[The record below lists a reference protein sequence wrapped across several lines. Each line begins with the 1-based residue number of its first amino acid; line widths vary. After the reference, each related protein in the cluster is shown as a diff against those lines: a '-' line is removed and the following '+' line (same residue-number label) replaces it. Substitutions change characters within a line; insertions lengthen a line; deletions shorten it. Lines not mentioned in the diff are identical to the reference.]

1 MVNVMDR
8 ALRFGPDIV
17 EPDVRKLSDMRD
29 VIYDIDWLKSAPDV
43 DLYYMYRDLA
53 MSRNDRSLMLDH
65 GLRFDITVIPPGR
78 LGVEYVKTAGHYHPC
93 VPGTCCTYPEV
104 YEVLRGTA
112 HYILQKCEDDRIV
125 DVVMVEA
132 GEGDHVL
139 IPPGYGH
146 VTVNPSNKELK
157 MSNWVSRD
165 FSSLYEPYK
174 KCGGAAYFELADGG
188 LIPNG
193 RCDHMPDIRFLK
205 PSNATKAGLNKGKE
219 MYGLVRDIE
228 MLAFL
233 NKPQDYDLLW
243 EAALSDKNR
252 VKRPGVA
259 AR

>member
-1 MVNVMDR
+1 MER
-8 ALRFGPDIV
+8 ALRFGQDMV

-29 VIYDIDWLKSAPDV
+29 VIYDMDWLKTAPDR

-65 GLRFDITVIPPGR
+65 HLRFDITVIPPGK
-78 LGVEYVKTAGHYHPC
+78 LGAEHVKTAGHYHPC

-104 YEVLRGTA
+104 YEVLKGTA
-112 HYILQKCEDDRIV
+112 HYLLQHCEEDRIM

-132 GEGDHVL
+132 TEGDHVI

-146 VTVNPSNKELK
+146 VTINPSPNKELK

-174 KCGGAAYFELADGG
+174 KCGGGAYFEMADGR
-188 LIPNG
+188 LIRNG
-193 RCDHMPDIRFLK
+193 RCNHIPDIRFLK
-205 PSNATKAGLNKGKE
+205 PTNVTRVGLNKSKE

-228 MLAFL
+228 NLAFL
-233 NKPQDYDLLW
+233 NKPQDYDWLW
-243 EAALSDKNR
+243 ETVLSDKNR
-252 VKRPGVA
+252 VNPSNLTA
-259 AR
+259 L